1 VENPKAFSK
10 TSNLIF
16 GLPIRSSPVNIRIDS
31 YQGSRNMLSIVRRRW
46 RVMLL
51 ILLALAA
58 VVFAAV
64 KGMRPEPKKENGPV
78 TLEFVATD
86 VTQAEIRAIAQRL
99 PLSGTLQPR
108 DQAIVK
114 AKVAGDVNLALV
126 REGETVRAGQLLARL
141 DSPDLKSK
149 LSEKQANLDAG
160 RVQLA
165 IAEKNRSTNQALLK
179 QGFISQN
186 AYDNVESTMSIQKE
200 TVKSW
205 DAQVAIAK
213 NALADAQA
221 TAPIAGI
228 VAKQHA
234 RTGEKVTIDS
244 PLYTLVNLRQME
256 LQAMVPA
263 ADIGEVHVGA
273 SVRFTVDGFE
283 GKTFAGKVER
293 INPAAEPGS
302 RTVTVYISVPNPD
315 LLLRGGSFASGS
327 LELMASAQRPT
338 LPLSAIRSENGQNFV
353 WLVQDGKLARRTV
366 VLGRRDEEAG
376 LVQLDEALPSV
387 PVVSARVSG
396 LREGNPA
403 VLKIAPVASQT
414 PAAAPA
420 KE

>member
-1 VENPKAFSK
+1 
-10 TSNLIF
+10 
-16 GLPIRSSPVNIRIDS
+16 
-31 YQGSRNMLSIVRRRW
+31 MLSFVRRRW
-46 RVMLL
+46 LVTFL
-51 ILLALAA
+51 ILIALAA
-58 VVFAAV
+58 AAFV
-64 KGMRPEPKKENGPV
+64 TVRGLRPAPKKENGPV
-78 TLEFVATD
+78 TLEFVPTD
-86 VTQAEIRAIAQRL
+86 VTQAETRAIAQRL

-114 AKVAGDVNLALV
+114 AKVAGDVKLALV
-126 REGETVRAGQLLARL
+126 REGETVRAGQLLAQL
-141 DSPDLKSK
+141 DSPDLRAK
-149 LSEKQANLDAG
+149 LAEKQANLDAG
-160 RVQLA
+160 RAQLA
-165 IAEKNRSTNQALLK
+165 MAEKNRSTNQALLK

-186 AYDNVESTMSIQKE
+186 AYDNVESTMNIQKE

-205 DAQVAIAK
+205 DAQVAMAK

-221 TAPIAGI
+221 TAPIVGI

-234 RTGEKVTIDS
+234 RTGEKITIDS

-263 ADIGEVHVGA
+263 SDIGAVQLGA
-273 SVRFTVDGFE
+273 AVRFTVDGFE
-283 GKTFAGKVER
+283 GKTFTGRVER
-293 INPAAEPGS
+293 INPTAEPGS
-302 RTVTVYISVPNPD
+302 RTVTVYITVPNPD

-327 LELMASAQRPT
+327 LELMASAPRPT

-353 WLVQDGKLARRTV
+353 WLIQDGKLARRPV

-376 LVQLDEALPSV
+376 LVQLAEALPALPIV
-387 PVVSARVSG
+387 AAKVDG

-403 VLKIAPVASQT
+403 VLKIATVASQT

>member
-1 VENPKAFSK
+1 MPS
-10 TSNLIF
+10 L
-16 GLPIRSSPVNIRIDS
+16 
-31 YQGSRNMLSIVRRRW
+31 VRRRW
-46 RVMLL
+46 LATFL
-51 ILLALAA
+51 ILIALAA
-58 VVFAAV
+58 AAFAVV
-64 KGMRPEPKKENGPV
+64 KGMRPAPKKENGPV
-78 TLEFVATD
+78 ALEFVPTD
-86 VTQAEIRAIAQRL
+86 LTQAETRAIAQRL

-114 AKVAGDVNLALV
+114 AKVAGDVRLALV
-126 REGETVRAGQLLARL
+126 REGETVRAGQLLAQL
-141 DSPDLKSK
+141 DSPDLRAK
-149 LSEKQANLDAG
+149 LAEKQANLDAG
-160 RVQLA
+160 RAQLA

-186 AYDNVESTMSIQKE
+186 AYDNVESTMNIQKE

-205 DAQVAIAK
+205 DAQVAMAK

-221 TAPIAGI
+221 SAPIAGI

-234 RTGEKVTIDS
+234 RTGEKVTVDS

-263 ADIGEVHVGA
+263 SDISAVQLGA

-283 GKTFAGKVER
+283 GKAFTGRVER
-293 INPAAEPGS
+293 INPTAEPGS
-302 RTVTVYISVPNPD
+302 RTVTVYINVPNPD

-327 LELMASAQRPT
+327 LDLVASAPRPT

-353 WLVQDGKLARRTV
+353 WLILDGKLARRPV
-366 VLGRRDEEAG
+366 VLGRRDEAAG
-376 LVQLDEALPSV
+376 LVQLAEALPAV
-387 PVVSARVSG
+387 PVVAARVDG

-403 VLKIAPVASQT
+403 VLKIATVASQT